1 MIIIERMML
10 MKTRWTDKVD
20 RTQPWQEYP
29 RPQMQRAEWQNL
41 NGIFKYAI
49 TGMTDSVPAKFDG
62 DILVPFAIES
72 PLSGVEKRISDD
84 ELLWYEKKF
93 TLAPCFDG
101 KRVMLN
107 FGAVDW
113 HCRVF
118 INERFV
124 GEHKGGYVPFSF
136 DITDFI
142 KDGENK
148 LNLRVFDPTD
158 KAMQPRGKQ
167 ASKSHGFWYT
177 ATTGIWQ
184 TVWLE
189 PVSRTH
195 IEIIKLLPDIDKSVI
210 NVKTFTT
217 GDAKISACVKDGDK
231 VIFNGE
237 ISSDEDILIPD
248 AKLWSPENPFLYD
261 IEIRLLDGDNELD
274 AITSYFGMRKYS
286 IAKDSDGLPRLFL
299 NNEPY
304 FQRGLLDQ
312 GYWCDGILTQP
323 TDEAMEF
330 DIKAMK
336 ELGFNMLRKH
346 IKVEPARWYYHCD
359 KLGMIVWQDMV
370 SGIDKLNLILVGALP
385 NIKITKVKDNKYKLF
400 GRENKEYRDDFE
412 KELYEIIDTLY
423 NCPCIGCWVPFNEA
437 WGQFDAKRIGE
448 EVKAYDP
455 SRIVDHAS
463 GWHDQG
469 GPELNSMHRYIFPVT
484 LPKPDDRPFALTEFG
499 GLSYIIPE
507 HAYNANKSFGY
518 NVNYKSCEQL
528 TDAYRKLHEKQV
540 IPLIKKGLCATVYTQ
555 VTDVE
560 FEINGMYTYDRE
572 VLKID
577 AGTVKE
583 INSKLTY

>member
-1 MIIIERMML
+1 MMI

-20 RTQPWQEYP
+20 KIQPWKEYP
-29 RPQMQRAEWQNL
+29 RPQLVRENWQNL
-41 NGIFKYAI
+41 NGTFRYAI
-49 TGMTDSVPAKFDG
+49 TDITDEIPKNFDG
-62 DILVPFAIES
+62 DILVPFAVES
-72 PLSGVEKRISDD
+72 QLSGVEKRISEK

-93 TLAPCFDG
+93 VLDSCFKS

-113 HCRVF
+113 YCRVY
-118 INERFV
+118 INGTKI

-136 DITDFI
+136 DITDFLT
-142 KDGENK
+142 DGENT

-158 KAMQPRGKQ
+158 KSMQPRGKQ

-189 PVSRTH
+189 PVDEIH
-195 IEIIKLLPDIDKSVI
+195 INRIKLLPDIDSAVI
-210 NVKTFTT
+210 NVKTDIT
-217 GDAKISACVKDGDK
+217 GSAKIFASVKDGENE
-231 VIFNGE
+231 IFSGE
-237 ISSDEDILIPD
+237 ISADENISIPD
-248 AKLWSPENPFLYD
+248 MKLWNPENPFLYD
-261 IEIRLLDGDNELD
+261 ISIKLFDGDRETD
-274 AITSYFGMRKYS
+274 SVSSYFGMRKYS
-286 IAKDSDGLPRLFL
+286 IGKDKDGLPRLML

-323 TDEAMEF
+323 TDEAMIF
-330 DIKAMK
+330 DIQSMK
-336 ELGFNMLRKH
+336 DLGFNMLRKH

-359 KLGMIVWQDMV
+359 RIGMIVWQDMV

-385 NIKITKVKDNKYKLF
+385 NIKLTKIKDNKYRLF
-400 GRENKEYRDDFE
+400 GREDKKFRDEFE
-412 KELYEIIDTLY
+412 KELYEVIDALY

-469 GPELNSMHRYIFPVT
+469 GPDLNSMHRYIVPVT
-484 LPKPDDRPFALTEFG
+484 LPKLDSRPFALTEFG

-507 HAYNANKSFGY
+507 HAYNVSKSFGY
-518 NVNYKSCEQL
+518 NVNYKSSEQL
-528 TDAYRKLHEKQV
+528 TEAYRKLHEKQV
-540 IPLIKKGLCATVYTQ
+540 IPLVKKGLCATVYTQ
-555 VTDVE
+555 VSDVE
-560 FEINGMYTYDRE
+560 FEINGMFTYDRE

-577 AGTVKE
+577 AQTVMD
-583 INSKLTY
+583 INKKLTY

>member
-1 MIIIERMML
+1 MMI

-20 RTQPWQEYP
+20 RIQPWQEYP
-29 RPQMQRAEWQNL
+29 RPQLKRESWQNL

-49 TGMTDSVPAKFDG
+49 TDITDEIPQKFDG
-62 DILVPFAIES
+62 DILVPFAVES
-72 PLSGVEKRISDD
+72 PLSGVEKRVSDT

-93 TLAPCFDG
+93 TLDECFKG

-113 HCRVF
+113 YCRVF
-118 INERFV
+118 INGKLT

-136 DITDFI
+136 DITDYLN
-142 KDGENK
+142 DGENT

-167 ASKSHGFWYT
+167 ATKSHGFWYT
-177 ATTGIWQ
+177 STTGIWQ

-189 PVSRTH
+189 PVSKTH
-195 IEIIKLLPDIDKSVI
+195 IKNIKLLPDIDRAVI
-210 NVKTFTT
+210 NVKTEQT
-217 GDAKISACVKDGDK
+217 GSAKILACVRDGENE
-231 VIFNGE
+231 IFSGE
-237 ISSDEDILIPD
+237 ISADADIEIPD
-248 AKLWSPENPFLYD
+248 MKLWSPESPFLYD
-261 IEIRLLDGDNELD
+261 IEIKLLDNDTEAD
-274 AITSYFGMRKYS
+274 CVSSYFGMRKYS
-286 IAKDSDGLPRLFL
+286 IGKDEKGLPRLFL
-299 NNEPY
+299 NNKPY

-323 TDEAMEF
+323 TDEAMIF
-330 DIKAMK
+330 DIQSMK
-336 ELGFNMLRKH
+336 DLGFNMLRKH

-359 KLGMIVWQDMV
+359 RLGMIVWQDMV

-385 NIKITKVKDNKYKLF
+385 NIKITKVRDNKYGLF
-400 GRENKEYRDDFE
+400 GRKNKEYRDNFE

-484 LPKPDDRPFALTEFG
+484 LPKLDSRPFALTEYG
-499 GLSYIIPE
+499 GLSYIIPD
-507 HAYNANKSFGY
+507 HAYNASKSFGY
-518 NVNYKSCEQL
+518 NVNFKSSEQL
-528 TDAYRKLHEKQV
+528 SDAYRKLHEKQV

-555 VTDVE
+555 VSDVE
-560 FEINGMYTYDRE
+560 FEINGMFTYDRE

-577 AGTVKE
+577 AQTVRE
-583 INSKLTY
+583 MNAKLTY

>member
-1 MIIIERMML
+1 
-10 MKTRWTDKVD
+10 MKTRWTDKVSK
-20 RTQPWQEYP
+20 TAPWQEYP
-29 RPQMQRAEWQNL
+29 RPQLVRKNWQNL
-41 NGIFKYAI
+41 NGIFQYAI
-49 TGMTDSVPAKFDG
+49 TGINDTIPEKFDG
-62 DILVPFAIES
+62 DILVPFAVES
-72 PLSGVEKRISDD
+72 QLSGVEKRVSDK

-93 TLAPCFDG
+93 TTDPCFEG

-113 HCRVF
+113 YCRIY
-118 INERFV
+118 INKKLV

-136 DITDFI
+136 DITDYLV
-142 KDGENK
+142 DGENV

-189 PVSRTH
+189 PVNPVH
-195 IEIIKLLPDIDKSVI
+195 INKIKLLPDIDKSVI
-210 NVKTFTT
+210 NVKTDIS
-217 GDAKISACVKDGDK
+217 GAAKIFAVVKDGEK
-231 VIFNGE
+231 EIFSGE
-237 ISSDEDILIPD
+237 ISADEDIAIPN
-248 AKLWSPENPFLYD
+248 AELWSPENPFLYD
-261 IEIRLLDGDNELD
+261 ITLKLFNGEAELD
-274 AITSYFGMRKYS
+274 SVQSYFGMRKYS
-286 IAKDSDGLPRLFL
+286 IGKDESGLPRLML
-299 NNEPY
+299 NNKPY

-312 GYWCDGILTQP
+312 GYWCDGVLTPP
-323 TDEAMEF
+323 TDEAMIF
-330 DIKAMK
+330 DIHSMK
-336 ELGFNMLRKH
+336 DLGFNMLRKH

-359 KLGMIVWQDMV
+359 RLGMIVWQDMV

-385 NIKITKVKDNKYKLF
+385 NIKITKIKDNKYKLF
-400 GRENKEYRDDFE
+400 GREDKKFRDDFE
-412 KELYEIIDTLY
+412 KELYEVIDTLY
-423 NCPCIGCWVPFNEA
+423 NCPSIGCWVPFNEA

-448 EVKAYDP
+448 NVKAYDP

-469 GPELNSMHRYIFPVT
+469 GPELNSMHRYIVPVT
-484 LPKPDDRPFALTEFG
+484 LPKMDSRPFALTEFG
-499 GLSYIIPE
+499 GLSYIIPD
-507 HAYNANKSFGY
+507 HAFNAQKSFGY
-518 NVNYKSCEQL
+518 NVNYKSSEQL
-528 TDAYRKLHEKQV
+528 TEAYRKLHEKQV
-540 IPLIKKGLCATVYTQ
+540 IPLVKKGLCATVYTQ

-577 AGTVKE
+577 AETVKE